1 MKLRRRIAAFLDPPA
16 ERRAIEPSWAALAG
30 GAADWTA
37 IKGAQQPALTARLA
51 ENAATVSACVSA
63 IAQGIASLPA
73 FVYRVTEQG
82 REIDD
87 AHAVAR
93 LIRGGANVHQSWP
106 DFIEW
111 FIASALLHGNALA
124 EIVTDRSG
132 RAVELRPHPWPGV
145 TVRLLT
151 NGRLVYDV
159 SDINELYG
167 GSGRV
172 RRLLDSE
179 VIHLR
184 DRSDDGLV
192 GRSRLSRCAGAIRL
206 GLTMGAYSETVFD
219 NRATPSGVVST
230 DMPLTPEQGSTVRD
244 AVNESWRGVRNAGNV
259 LMLTHGLKFSAV
271 SISPEDAE
279 LLAARRFS
287 TEEIARLFQVPPPI
301 VGIWDHSSFTNSE
314 TAGRWF
320 AQFTLAPWIR
330 KIEEAFRRSVFSAAS
345 AGDHVLEIDLSGF
358 LRGDA
363 EARWRAH
370 EIAVRNRILT
380 PNEVREVEGWN
391 PREGLDNP
399 AEGPASSSNQPP
411 PAA

>member
-1 MKLRRRIAAFLDPPA
+1 MGLLRRIADRFDPKT
-16 ERRAIEPSWAALAG
+16 EQRARIEPSWAALAG

-37 IKGAQQPALTARLA
+37 LKGGAQPALTPRLA
-51 ENAATVSACVSA
+51 ENAATVAACVSA

-73 FVYRVTEQG
+73 FVYRLTPEG

-87 AHAVAR
+87 AHPVAR
-93 LIRGGANVHQSWP
+93 LIRRGANEHQSWP
-106 DFIEW
+106 DFAEW
-111 FIASALLHGNALA
+111 LVASALLHGNALA
-124 EIVTDRSG
+124 EIVADRSG
-132 RAVELRPHPWPGV
+132 RVVELRPIPWPSV
-145 TVRLLT
+145 TVRLLAG
-151 NGRLVYDV
+151 GRLVYDV
-159 SDINELYG
+159 SDINALYG
-167 GSGRV
+167 GTGRV
-172 RRLLDSE
+172 RRLLDGE

-184 DRSDDGLV
+184 DRTDDGLV

-206 GLTMGAYSETVFD
+206 GLTMGAFSETLYD

-230 DMPLTPEQGSTVRD
+230 ELTLTPEQGAAVRD
-244 AVNESWRGVRNAGNV
+244 AIREGWRGVRNAGEV
-259 LMLTHGLKFSAV
+259 LMLTHGLKFSPIT
-271 SISPEDAE
+271 ISPEDAE

-330 KIEEAFRRSVFSAAS
+330 KIEDAFRRAVFSGAS

-363 EARWRAH
+363 EARWKAH

-380 PNEVREVEGWN
+380 PNEIREVEGWN
-391 PREGLDNP
+391 PRPGADDP
-399 AEGPASSSNQPP
+399 AP
-411 PAA
+411 PAGPEGQP